1 MLRRSYVQQAP
12 KHDGTKTVS
21 WTGQESLAQIDPEIL
36 SLIRDEKQRQI
47 RGLELIASEVR
58 LLRGTKNKEGWS
70 GPTLRNLVMDQP
82 YNGIPEKYFLDL
94 EVWCLDGILFLVR
107 AFEALL
113 DSTRVDFTKS

>member
-58 LLRGTKNKEGWS
+58 LLRGTKNKKGWPWANPKKFGN
-70 GPTLRNLVMDQP
+70 GPTLQRHP
-82 YNGIPEKYFLDL
+82 
-94 EVWCLDGILFLVR
+94 
-107 AFEALL
+107 
-113 DSTRVDFTKS
+113 

>member
-58 LLRGTKNKEGWS
+58 LLRGTKNTFFVS
-70 GPTLRNLVMDQP
+70 P
-82 YNGIPEKYFLDL
+82 
-94 EVWCLDGILFLVR
+94 
-107 AFEALL
+107 
-113 DSTRVDFTKS
+113 STSPKFSPNSL